1 MGTLTAFILAVVI
14 YSSLAILKSCLVV
27 FKKPA
32 NLEYLD
38 YIKED
43 FFGDMVLTS
52 KDLFRT
58 TKIFKDLEVIC
69 EKYNEHKDSKIVS
82 YIELNEDAND
92 LLDESLGYCMIEI
105 KRAFNQNNTS
115 KGRELTYILE
125 LRTVDILERYRE
137 LSYLF
142 PANSKLISASTKE
155 ESSDNENSFTIE
167 NSLESNSK
175 NLKSILLENRNNP
188 EIKSLV
194 ETQLNQINSIIDSR
208 KQEQEFEKLKE
219 VKNKLNANK
228 RYLDSV
234 EQTNW
239 D

>member
-1 MGTLTAFILAVVI
+1 MGTLAAFILAVVI

-27 FKKPA
+27 SKKP
-32 NLEYLD
+32 D
-38 YIKED
+38 
-43 FFGDMVLTS
+43 
-52 KDLFRT
+52 
-58 TKIFKDLEVIC
+58 
-69 EKYNEHKDSKIVS
+69 
-82 YIELNEDAND
+82 
-92 LLDESLGYCMIEI
+92 
-105 KRAFNQNNTS
+105 
-115 KGRELTYILE
+115 
-125 LRTVDILERYRE
+125 
-137 LSYLF
+137 
-142 PANSKLISASTKE
+142 NSKLISVSTKE

-194 ETQLNQINSIIDSR
+194 ETQLKQINSIVDSR

>member
-1 MGTLTAFILAVVI
+1 MGTLAAFILAVVI

-27 FKKPA
+27 SKKP
-32 NLEYLD
+32 D
-38 YIKED
+38 
-43 FFGDMVLTS
+43 
-52 KDLFRT
+52 
-58 TKIFKDLEVIC
+58 
-69 EKYNEHKDSKIVS
+69 
-82 YIELNEDAND
+82 
-92 LLDESLGYCMIEI
+92 
-105 KRAFNQNNTS
+105 
-115 KGRELTYILE
+115 
-125 LRTVDILERYRE
+125 
-137 LSYLF
+137 
-142 PANSKLISASTKE
+142 NSKLISVSTEE

-194 ETQLNQINSIIDSR
+194 ETQLKQINSIVDSR

>member
-1 MGTLTAFILAVVI
+1 MGTLASFIIAVVI
-14 YSSLAILKSCLVV
+14 YSSLVVLKSCLVV

-32 NLEYLD
+32 NLEYLEH
-38 YIKED
+38 IKGE
-43 FFGDMVLTS
+43 FFGDLVLTS
-52 KDLFRT
+52 KDLFKI
-58 TKIFKDLEVIC
+58 TKIFKDLEIIC
-69 EKYNEHKDSKIVS
+69 EKYNEHKDSEIVS
-82 YIELNEDAND
+82 YRELNEDANK
-92 LLDESLGYCMIEI
+92 LIDESLGYCMMDI
-105 KRAFNQNNTS
+105 KRAFNQINIS
-115 KGRELTYILE
+115 KGRELTYILD
-125 LRTVDILERYRE
+125 LKTVDILERYRE
-137 LSYLF
+137 LFYLF
-142 PANSKLISASTKE
+142 PDNSKLITVSTKE

-194 ETQLNQINSIIDSR
+194 ETQLNQINSIVDSR